1 MASRHMVAHLPGE
14 IAVARY
20 SRHREKNHSVDLIYA
35 VLSIF
40 FTESNLGILFSH
52 ATKQTVSG
60 I

>member
-1 MASRHMVAHLPGE
+1 MVAHLPGE